1 MGTHASN
8 CTETGCE
15 GVYAYSGGS
24 YGLFGGATMGKAL
37 RRTTFRKGPRV
48 IWWGIVAWTV
58 LGFLFVMVALGFV
71 YVFTVAF
78 S

>member
-1 MGTHASN
+1 
-8 CTETGCE
+8 
-15 GVYAYSGGS
+15 
-24 YGLFGGATMGKAL
+24 MGKAL
-37 RRTTFRKGPRV
+37 RRATFQKGPRV
-48 IWWGIVAWTV
+48 IWWGLVAWIV

>member
-1 MGTHASN
+1 
-8 CTETGCE
+8 
-15 GVYAYSGGS
+15 
-24 YGLFGGATMGKAL
+24 MGKAL

-58 LGFLFVMVALGFV
+58 IGFLFVMVALGFV

>member
-1 MGTHASN
+1 
-8 CTETGCE
+8 
-15 GVYAYSGGS
+15 
-24 YGLFGGATMGKAL
+24 MGKAL
-37 RRTTFRKGPRV
+37 RRKTFQKGPRV
-48 IWWGIVAWTV
+48 IWWGLVAWTV